1 MVIPIPIYIVVFIF
15 GLVFG
20 SFFNVCIHRWPQ
32 EEDKDREWVKTPS
45 NCPKCRAPI
54 RWYDNIPL
62 IGWLRLGGK
71 CRDCKAPIH
80 WRYPAVELGNALMW
94 TLSLYLVTT
103 YGLSNVA
110 PENIGIV
117 HIIFVIFLASIWLIG
132 MVTDFEHTVIPDEVW
147 LPNFIAAV
155 IFMFAAAGHTISQG
169 WLSSLYGLLLFAGFI
184 ALFWAFGGMGFGDV
198 LVAFGFGVI
207 FGWPLSVV
215 ALFLGILSGGII
227 AIPLLIYIRL
237 IQKRKDRAE
246 MPFGPWLF
254 LGCYV
259 SLFFG
264 TMIKDWYLST
274 FLPAAPAGSGAGGSA
289 WLHIQDAALAV
300 MQLFS

>member
-1 MVIPIPIYIVVFIF
+1 MVIPIPIYVVVFVF

-32 EEDKDREWVKTPS
+32 EEKTDHEWIKTPS

-80 WRYPAVELGNALMW
+80 WRYPAVELGNALLW
-94 TLSLYLVTT
+94 TGSLYLVTT

-110 PENIGIV
+110 PENIGIT

-132 MVTDFEHTVIPDEVW
+132 MVTDFEHTLIPDEVW
-147 LPNFIAAV
+147 LPNLIAAV
-155 IFMFAAAGHTISQG
+155 VFMFAAAPNTISQG
-169 WLSSLYGLLLFAGFI
+169 WLSSLYGLLMFAGFI
-184 ALFWAFGGMGFGDV
+184 ALFWFFGGMGFGDV
-198 LVAFGFGVI
+198 LVALGFGII
-207 FGWPLSVV
+207 FGWPLSNV
-215 ALFLGILSGGII
+215 ALFLGILSGGIV
-227 AIPLLIYIRL
+227 AIPLLIYVRL
-237 IQKRKDRAE
+237 VQKKKGRAE

-254 LGCYV
+254 LGCYI

-264 TMIKDWYLST
+264 TAIKDWYLST
-274 FLPAAPAGSGAGGSA
+274 FLPTGTGAVP
-289 WLHIQDAALAV
+289 AALLHQLQDLYLAAV
-300 MQLFS
+300 GLFS

>member
-32 EEDKDREWVKTPS
+32 EDRKDHEWVKTPS

-80 WRYPAVELGNALMW
+80 WRYPAVELGNALLW
-94 TLSLYLVTT
+94 VLGLYLVTT

-117 HIIFVIFLASIWLIG
+117 HIILVIFLSSIWLIG
-132 MVTDFEHTVIPDEVW
+132 MVTDFEHTEIPYEVSI
-147 LPNFIAAV
+147 PNGIAAV
-155 IFMFAAAGHTISQG
+155 LFMFLAAPHTISQG
-169 WLSSLYGLLLFAGFI
+169 WLSCLYGLLFFAGFI
-184 ALFWAFGGMGFGDV
+184 FIFALFGGMGYGDV
-198 LVAFGFGVI
+198 DVALGFGVL

-227 AIPLLIYIRL
+227 AIPLWLSLKLRG
-237 IQKRKDRAE
+237 KDTKTAA